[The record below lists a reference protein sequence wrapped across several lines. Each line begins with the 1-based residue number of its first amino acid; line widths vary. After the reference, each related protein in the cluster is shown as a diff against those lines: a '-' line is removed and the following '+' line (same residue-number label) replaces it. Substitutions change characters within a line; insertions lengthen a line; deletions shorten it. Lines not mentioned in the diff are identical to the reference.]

1 MHSLT
6 DATEKL
12 KIIISYLQ
20 VVDSD
25 LKCHHHHACPSC
37 VLHLFE
43 LPELC
48 AMVQQDPRR
57 PAQPQPGR
65 LGDGG
70 EARDCGLACE
80 EAGRGVGEL
89 EAEHRP

>member
-25 LKCHHHHACPSC
+25 FHVIMYVSFILVSIIIT
-37 VLHLFE
+37 
-43 LPELC
+43 
-48 AMVQQDPRR
+48 
-57 PAQPQPGR
+57 
-65 LGDGG
+65 
-70 EARDCGLACE
+70 
-80 EAGRGVGEL
+80 
-89 EAEHRP
+89 